1 MSIWQ
6 RFLDLIG
13 LRPKSGPRYYHQTE
27 EFRTNL
33 TKLAEHQ
40 GRSEDE
46 VFPELLTA
54 GLIYF
59 ETQDIYWEQ
68 WLSLTEREKEVAA
81 LACLGLTNPEIAHR
95 LGVSSETIKSHMSHV
110 LTKMEIPTRHVLQQ
124 KLGDWDFSE
133 WNR

>member
-1 MSIWQ
+1 MSIWN
-6 RFLDLIG
+6 RFLDLVG

-46 VFPELLTA
+46 VFPDLLAA

-68 WLSLTEREKEVAA
+68 WQSLTEREKDVAA
-81 LACLGLTNPEIAHR
+81 LACLSYTNLEIADQ
-95 LGVSSETIKSHMSHV
+95 LGVSTETIKSHMSHV
-110 LTKMEIPTRHVLQQ
+110 LTKILTHLYHPCIAYRI
-124 KLGDWDFSE
+124 KDFSYPP
-133 WNR
+133 

>member
-1 MSIWQ
+1 MSIWH
-6 RFLDLIG
+6 RFLHLIG

-46 VFPELLTA
+46 VFPELLAA

-68 WLSLTEREKEVAA
+68 WQSLTEREKDVAA
-81 LACLGLTNPEIAHR
+81 LACLGYTNPEIAHR
-95 LGVSSETIKSHMSHV
+95 LGVSTETIKSHMSNV
-110 LTKMEIPTRHVLQQ
+110 LSKFEVPNRRFLQQ
-124 KLGDWDFSE
+124 RLGDWDFSA
-133 WNR
+133 WDR